1 MSTQF
6 TQPSNPN
13 RISGQDSDHKFEA
26 MNSSDE
32 ERTHFSVISRR
43 LKKRRKT
50 NSSLVS
56 NPFGSIPSSDY
67 SPSKTLLGS
76 ENNGAFD
83 DDEIAGE
90 HTSRRRKSQQVPEA
104 DLLARQRCYDYLHTA
119 IDAVWAEYC
128 DSTAYAES
136 LKYMPHSPVSEQ
148 EDSIFLS
155 SGEEDETAC
164 SSGKGRTVS
173 FNAGKGHQRSES
185 ISMQPQ
191 SQSLMRQKKRLLDA
205 KYYLS
210 HFVGAPDT
218 HASATFWRVW
228 DQLKYSTV
236 ELVEGDD
243 DDADEVIDDLEAGR
257 FYYQ

>member
-1 MSTQF
+1 MITQF
-6 TQPSNPN
+6 TQPLNPSC
-13 RISGQDSDHKFEA
+13 RSGQDSDHKCEG

-32 ERTHFSVISRR
+32 ERTHLSVISRR
-43 LKKRRKT
+43 LQKRRKT

-56 NPFGSIPSSDY
+56 NPFGSIPSSDH
-67 SPSKTLLGS
+67 SPSKTFIGL

-83 DDEIAGE
+83 DDDITSEP
-90 HTSRRRKSQQVPEA
+90 TSRRRKSLQAPEP
-104 DLLARQRCYDYLHTA
+104 DKMARQRCYDYLHTA

-136 LKYMPHSPVSEQ
+136 LKYMPHSPVSEL

-155 SGEEDETAC
+155 SGEEDEALC
-164 SSGKGRTVS
+164 STGKGRTTS
-173 FNAGKGHQRSES
+173 FSKGHQRSES

-218 HASATFWRVW
+218 HSSATFWRVW

-243 DDADEVIDDLEAGR
+243 DEADEVIDDLEAGR